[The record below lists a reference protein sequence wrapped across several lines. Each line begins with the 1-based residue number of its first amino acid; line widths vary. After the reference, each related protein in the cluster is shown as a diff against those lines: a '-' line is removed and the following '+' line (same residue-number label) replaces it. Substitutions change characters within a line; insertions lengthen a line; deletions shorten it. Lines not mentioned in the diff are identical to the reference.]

1 MTLKQDQKKPEQ
13 RRKFTRPNTARK
25 HKKVLDNLSENGGNI
40 GKAIL
45 DAGYSESM
53 SKTPQKI
60 TESKT
65 FLEVLE
71 DVLPDDVLSRN
82 HKELLEQKRIEY
94 FVFPK
99 AMDDK
104 EIKGHVEAAGL
115 KLIVVRV
122 SDKGKLAFYSIA
134 DAQAKSKALEMAYK
148 LKGKFDDSDKPKP
161 QGNTYNFI
169 FSGPVQ
175 EKVKVIDG
183 EIKKMLTDDTDVQ
196 TP

>member
-1 MTLKQDQKKPEQ
+1 MTSKLDQKKPVE
-13 RRKFTRPNTARK
+13 RRKFSRPATARK
-25 HKKVLDNLSENGGNI
+25 HKLVVDKMVENGGNVS
-40 GKAIL
+40 KAIR

-53 SKTPQKI
+53 SHTPQKI

-71 DVLPDDVLSRN
+71 EYLPDDVLSKN
-82 HKELLEQKRIEY
+82 HKELLDQKRIEY

-99 AMDDK
+99 KMDDK
-104 EIKGHVEAAGL
+104 EIRGHVEAAGL
-115 KLIVVRV
+115 TLIVTRE
-122 SDKGKLAFYSIA
+122 SDKGKMAFYSVP

-148 LKGKFDDSDKPKP
+148 LKGKFEDSDKPR
-161 QGNTYNFI
+161 QAGNTYNFI

-183 EIKKMLTDDTDVQ
+183 EIKEMLTAETDVQ